1 MTGSS
6 NIVRDYDL
14 FLGCVGPNRFPQIE
28 AATKLVFEKLGINLH
43 DMNGA
48 SCCPAP
54 GVFRSFDIP
63 TWLALAARNITI
75 SEQDE
80 RDVAVICNGCFGT
93 LLEANNI
100 MKTEPEKRVATNEVL
115 AKVNREFKGTAKVR
129 HIIDILYHD
138 IGVPAIADMVVNPL
152 RGIKV
157 GVHYG
162 CHLLKPS
169 AIRPWGKDER
179 PRFFDELVE
188 ATGADSVDYKDK
200 YMCCGA
206 GGGVRTVVK
215 DISLDFTREK
225 LQNMKDAGVDCLV
238 DCCPFCHLQFDLGQV
253 EIKQIFGVE
262 FNIPVIY
269 YTQLLGLAWGMNPYD
284 LGLLP
289 TADKPAG
296 TPPYISTQ
304 PFMDKVLAN
313 MPGSP
318 ATEVETA

>member
-1 MTGSS
+1 MTVTAPTKD
-6 NIVRDYDL
+6 IVRDYD
-14 FLGCVGPNRFPQIE
+14 FYLGCVGPNRYPQIE
-28 AATKLVFEKLGINLH
+28 AATMLVFQKLGINLH
-43 DMNGA
+43 DMKGA

-63 TWLALAARNITI
+63 TWLAIAARNITI
-75 SEQDE
+75 AEQDK

-93 LLEANNI
+93 LLEANHI
-100 MKTEPEKRVATNEVL
+100 MQTEADKRRFTNDVL
-115 AKVNREFKGTAKVR
+115 AKVNREFKGTSKVR
-129 HIIDILYHD
+129 HVLDILYHD
-138 IGVPAIADMVVNPL
+138 VGVPAVADLVVNPL

-169 AIRPWGKDER
+169 AIRPWGKNER

-188 ATGADSVDYKDK
+188 ATGAESVDYKDK

-206 GGGVRTVVK
+206 GGGVRTAVK

-225 LQNMKDAGVDCLV
+225 LTNMTEAGVDCVV
-238 DCCPFCHLQFDLGQV
+238 DACPFCHLQFDLGQV
-253 EIKQIFGVE
+253 EIKQIFQQE
-262 FNIPVIY
+262 FKIPVIY
-269 YTQLLGLAWGMNPYD
+269 YTQLLGLAMGLSPYD

-296 TPPYISTQ
+296 TSPFISTK
-304 PFMDKVLAN
+304 PLMDKVMAN
-313 MPGSP
+313 MK
-318 ATEVETA
+318 

>member
-1 MTGSS
+1 MTTSAPAKD
-6 NIVRDYDL
+6 ITRDYDYY
-14 FLGCVGPNRFPQIE
+14 LGCVGPNRYPQIE
-28 AATKLVFEKLGINLH
+28 AATQLVFQKVGINLH
-43 DMNGA
+43 DMKGA

-63 TWLALAARNITI
+63 TWLAIAARNITI
-75 SEQDE
+75 AEQDK
-80 RDVAVICNGCFGT
+80 RDIAVICNGCFGT
-93 LLEANNI
+93 LLEANHI
-100 MKTEPEKRVATNEVL
+100 MQTEADKRKSTNAVL
-115 AKVNREFKGTAKVR
+115 AKVNREFKGTSKVR
-129 HIIDILYHD
+129 HILDILYND
-138 IGVPAIADMVVNPL
+138 IGVNAVADLAVNPL

-157 GVHYG
+157 AVHYG

-169 AIRPWGKDER
+169 AIRPWGKNER

-188 ATGADSVDYKDK
+188 ATGAESVDYKDK

-225 LQNMKDAGVDCLV
+225 LANMKEAGVDCVV
-238 DCCPFCHLQFDLGQV
+238 DACPFCHLQFDLGQV
-253 EIKQIFGVE
+253 EIKQIFQQE
-262 FNIPVIY
+262 YNIPVLY
-269 YTQLLGLAWGMNPYD
+269 YTQLLGLAMGLSPYD

-296 TPPYISTQ
+296 TSPFTSTK

-313 MPGSP
+313 MK
-318 ATEVETA
+318 

>member
-1 MTGSS
+1 MTDSS
-6 NIVRDYDL
+6 KIVRDYDL

-28 AATKLVFEKLGINLH
+28 AATMLVFEKLGINLH

-63 TWLALAARNITI
+63 TWLALAARNISI
-75 SEQDE
+75 SEQDQ

-100 MKTEPEKRVATNEVL
+100 MKTEPGKRDATNKTL

-129 HIIDILYHD
+129 HIIDILYND
-138 IGVPAIADMVVNPL
+138 IGVPAIADMVTNPL

-162 CHLLKPS
+162 CHLLKPTG
-169 AIRPWGKDER
+169 IRPWGKDER
-179 PRFFDELVE
+179 PKFFDELVE
-188 ATGADSVDYKDK
+188 ATGADSVEYKDK

-206 GGGVRTVVK
+206 GGGVRTAVK

-253 EIKQIFGVE
+253 EIKQIFNVE

-269 YTQLLGLAWGMNPYD
+269 YTQLLGLAWGLNPYD

-296 TPPYISTQ
+296 TPPYVPTQ
-304 PFMDKVLAN
+304 PFMNKVLAN
-313 MPGSP
+313 ISESP
-318 ATEVETA
+318 VTEVETA